1 MKDFERSVRYLAAGG
16 GEVKEEK
23 IEEGIYRI

>member
-16 GEVKEEK
+16 ADVKEK
-23 IEEGIYRI
+23 IEEGMYRI

>member
-16 GEVKEEK
+16 GDVKEEK